1 MNKKFI
7 SILVLLFAV
16 AFCAFPQ
23 YISSYDT
30 GEYVLYF
37 SSDGKYLSD
46 YNTGEYVYYLSGD
59 NTYIS
64 DFDTGEYVF
73 YFNSDFTYLSEY
85 DSGEYAAYFSSDGKY
100 LSDYDSGEYVVY
112 LDSERKYISD
122 YDTGEY
128 IYYANE
134 PLDNVKLCVALIALK
149 IIDKKG
155 VSVKSSNKVKKEKEP
170 KVEKKSKDIGKITGK
185 LEEGSL
191 VAAKWSDGKWY
202 LGSIAKINKTT
213 YDINFADGDKASVT
227 KNDIIPVSKT
237 KFKNGD
243 KVMAVWSDGTL
254 FYDGV
259 IVKTEKDGAVVKWD
273 DGGSESL
280 VEYGKIIKK

>member
-7 SILVLLFAV
+7 FILAALTIS
-16 AFCAFPQ
+16 AFCVFPQ
-23 YISSYDT
+23 YISNYDT

-37 SSDGKYLSD
+37 SSDGKYLTD
-46 YNTGEYVYYLSGD
+46 YETGKYVLYLSGD
-59 NTYIS
+59 TYIS
-64 DFDTGEYVF
+64 DYDTGEYVF

-85 DSGEYAAYFSSDGKY
+85 DSGEYVAYFSSDGKY

-112 LDSERKYISD
+112 LDSDRKYISD

-134 PLDNVKLCVALIALK
+134 SLDNVKLCMSLIALK
-149 IIDKKG
+149 IINKKG
-155 VSVKSSNKVKKEKEP
+155 VSVKTSNKEKKDKES
-170 KVEKKSKDIGKITGK
+170 KVEKKSKDTGKITGK
-185 LEEGSL
+185 LEEGST

-202 LGSIAKINKTT
+202 LGYIAKINKTS
-213 YDINFADGDKASVT
+213 YDVNYADGDKSSVS
-227 KNDIIPVSKT
+227 KSDIIPVSKT
-237 KFKNGD
+237 TFKKGD
-243 KVMAVWSDGTL
+243 KVMAVWSDGAQ

-259 IVKTEKDGAVVKWD
+259 VVKTEKDGAVIKWD
-273 DGGSESL
+273 DGSSESL